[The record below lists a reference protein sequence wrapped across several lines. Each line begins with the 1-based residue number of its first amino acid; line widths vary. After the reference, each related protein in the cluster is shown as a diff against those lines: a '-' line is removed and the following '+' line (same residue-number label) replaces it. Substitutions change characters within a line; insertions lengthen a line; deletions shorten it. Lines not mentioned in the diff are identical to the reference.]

1 VKINGNRVRA
11 NSEPAAKNLK
21 VEDDTVDHEFLND
34 KIEISGDIEVTPID
48 SFNHP
53 SISKSFLPVF
63 SKFQSPTPIQSYTW
77 PILLQNRDVISIA
90 KTGSGKTLAFGVPC
104 VQRITKTQ
112 KPAMLVI
119 APTRELA
126 VQIFDVLSVLS
137 RRLGLKTVVVYGG
150 TSRDRQAELLEYA
163 HIIVATPGRLLD
175 FLRAGYL
182 DISNV
187 SYLIIDEADQM
198 LDMGF
203 EPDMITINGFLSGS
217 ENRLTAMFSATWPK
231 EVQELADLFLT
242 NPILLSVGK
251 ANGDPQANK
260 SITQNFQIFRE
271 PKAKLE
277 RLLELLNQMGP
288 DKRVLVF
295 TQTKIETN
303 VLSYSLQRSG
313 ISSRYISSNLSQ
325 MSRERVLSDF
335 KAGNISVLVATDV
348 ASRGL
353 DIPDVEAVVNYSFP
367 QTIEAYVH
375 RIGRTGRAG
384 KRGNSYTFLT
394 PFEFVPIKQLISVI
408 QKSNQ
413 VVPPELYSFKSM
425 KHPSRHNNR
434 SNSKTR
440 QKFNNN
446 NNNNLNNRN
455 NNNKL
460 NSNRKPQMKESTGE
474 DDFSVLKNLKKK
486 PKKLG
491 AIVKFIK
498 SLN

>member
-1 VKINGNRVRA
+1 
-11 NSEPAAKNLK
+11 
-21 VEDDTVDHEFLND
+21 
-34 KIEISGDIEVTPID
+34 
-48 SFNHP
+48 
-53 SISKSFLPVF
+53 
-63 SKFQSPTPIQSYTW
+63 
-77 PILLQNRDVISIA
+77 
-90 KTGSGKTLAFGVPC
+90 
-104 VQRITKTQ
+104 
-112 KPAMLVI
+112 MLVL

-126 VQIFDVLSVLS
+126 IQIFDVLSVLA
-137 RRLGLKTVVVYGG
+137 RRMGLKAVVVYGG
-150 TSRDRQAELLEYA
+150 ASRVRQAEQLDTA

-175 FLRAGYL
+175 FLNSGYL
-182 DISNV
+182 DISKV

-446 NNNNLNNRN
+446 NNNLNNRN

-474 DDFSVLKNLKKK
+474 DDFSVLKNLKKD
-486 PKKLG
+486 PKKLA
-491 AIVKFIK
+491 AIVNFIN